1 MSSDERQEDR
11 ETQKEGGLPWREEG
25 RLETPELGRQ
35 EGPSPLEPPEG
46 ARPRDTDTLISDSQP
61 PEL

>member
-1 MSSDERQEDR
+1 MRWPYIKCPQMRNEDR

-35 EGPSPLEPPEG
+35 EGPSPLEPQREHGPG
-46 ARPRDTDTLISDSQP
+46 TLTP
-61 PEL
+61 